1 MSAISKKEFLEDV
14 ISGLK
19 CKGDIF
25 TMFDI
30 QTVIIQTLQY
40 YDLQKIETEKTETN
54 LEAFLNAKKVE
65 GRTARTIV
73 RYKYIITRLLK
84 FCKCSERE
92 ISVLLLRDYFTH
104 MKNKGV
110 SDRTLDGDR
119 QVFSSY
125 FGWLFRE
132 RLINVNPCD
141 NLNAIKYPKKVRKPF
156 DQVEI
161 EKMKDSCKTVR
172 NKLLINFLL
181 STGCRIDETCHVKIQ
196 DIRMSSKECVVMGK
210 GQKERTVY
218 LNDVTCDLLKRYL
231 ELRKDN
237 SEWLF
242 VGRGNKRLE
251 PGGVRVMLKSIEK
264 ISGVANIH
272 PHRFRRTLATS
283 LIKHGMPIQEVARI
297 LGHDKIDTTM
307 QYVYLDDRSVKDS
320 FYRYS

>member
-1 MSAISKKEFLEDV
+1 MSVISKKEFLEDV
-14 ISGLK
+14 ISSLNS
-19 CKGDIF
+19 KGDIF
-25 TMFDI
+25 TSVDV

-40 YDLQKIETEKTETN
+40 YDLQRIETENSETN

-65 GRTARTIV
+65 GRTARTLV

-92 ISVLLLRDYFTH
+92 ISVLLLRDYFTE

-141 NLNAIKYPKKVRKPF
+141 NLNSIKYPKKVRKPF

-196 DIRMSSKECVVMGK
+196 DIRLNSKECVVMGK

-231 ELRKDN
+231 ELRNDN

-242 VGRGNKRLE
+242 VGRGAKRLE
-251 PGGVRVMLKSIEK
+251 PGGVRVMLKGIEK
-264 ISGVANIH
+264 KSGVANIH